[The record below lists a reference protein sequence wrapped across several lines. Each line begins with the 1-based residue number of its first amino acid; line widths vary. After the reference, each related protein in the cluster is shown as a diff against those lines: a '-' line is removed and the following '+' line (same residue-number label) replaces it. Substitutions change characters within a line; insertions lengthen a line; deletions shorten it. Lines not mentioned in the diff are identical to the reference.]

1 MTQSATKP
9 QKDLYNVART
19 NRHGT
24 GEKAAEGHKRSD
36 AARFTRPIYK
46 DKDRT
51 RPRMP
56 PGDAAELEAI
66 QKHVDRLKAYC
77 QHVHAATRL

>member
-1 MTQSATKP
+1 MTRSARKR

-24 GEKAAEGHKRSD
+24 GENAGERHKRSD
-36 AARFTRPIYK
+36 AAQIARRSS

-56 PGDAAELEAI
+56 PGDAAALEAI
-66 QKHVDRLKAYC
+66 QKPVDRMKAYC
-77 QHVHAATRL
+77 QPVHAATRP